1 MPDPQTLQVIGLL
14 FRSINIHFRQEID
27 RGLQE
32 KHLGISFGEISP
44 LSILRTH
51 PGSNGA
57 QLARMSM
64 VSPQAM
70 HGVLRQLAQK
80 QYIERREHPDNQ
92 RADSWYLTEQGTKL
106 LNRAR
111 TVFNEV
117 TSRMVSGLSPQ
128 EVKNL
133 EKYLRSCATSLGST
147 GED

>member
-1 MPDPQTLQVIGLL
+1 MPDAQSLQVIGLL

-32 KHLGISFGEISP
+32 DGLGLSFGEISP

-57 QLARMSM
+57 QLARLSM

-70 HGVLRQLAQK
+70 HGVLRQLAEK
-80 QYIERREHPDNQ
+80 KYIERRAHPDNL
-92 RADSWYLTEQGTKL
+92 RADSWFLTDKGTKL

-111 TVFNEV
+111 AVFNDV
-117 TSRMVSGLSPQ
+117 TSRMVAGLNAQ
-128 EVKNL
+128 DVKNL
-133 EKYLRSCATSLGST
+133 EKFLRSCATALGGT